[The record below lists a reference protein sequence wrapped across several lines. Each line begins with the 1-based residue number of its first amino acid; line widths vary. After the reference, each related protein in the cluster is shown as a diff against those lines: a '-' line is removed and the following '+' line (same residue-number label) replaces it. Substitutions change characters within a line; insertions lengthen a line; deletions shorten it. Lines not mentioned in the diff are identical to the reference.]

1 MASAAVEKRQYLV
14 RLLFM
19 GFARNS
25 SAGALSRKTCA
36 LAKPLFVLKLFQ
48 CHRSERS
55 GIAHATLRKLDDLR
69 ATRRVAADSFTL
81 GTEHKCGV
89 TDTLDFF
96 GRPTASTA
104 ERPRLCGR
112 LFYAR
117 LPAPL
122 PTHRGPVRDSQW
134 PGRRNLPRRG
144 TPRRAPVCCGGLMT
158 PKNDL
163 TYTQVTCLACAQ
175 AYLVNPKTGKVLGS
189 DDE

>member
-1 MASAAVEKRQYLV
+1 MASAAVEKRHY
-14 RLLFM
+14 
-19 GFARNS
+19 FAATLHGLGQEQFSR
-25 SAGALSRKTCA
+25 GADRKTCA

-122 PTHRGPVRDSQW
+122 PTHRGPR
-134 PGRRNLPRRG
+134 
-144 TPRRAPVCCGGLMT
+144 
-158 PKNDL
+158 
-163 TYTQVTCLACAQ
+163 
-175 AYLVNPKTGKVLGS
+175 
-189 DDE
+189 